1 MGFWRRTAVYW
12 GLAEAEQREE
22 FSAPETVNEV
32 ISAAQAQAA
41 PSGPSAYS
49 APVTREFALGVPAV
63 LRGRNI
69 ICAISTLPLRHYKV
83 EANQVVRSTFLEQI
97 DPHVPNIVTLAQTV
111 EDLLFDAVS
120 WWRITAFGADKFPT
134 SARHLEPS
142 RVKLDPPAGKAA
154 QSLPSGVDVRSVVWV
169 DGKPVPKA
177 SMIRFDS
184 PNPPLL
190 VAGCR
195 AIRRAALLD
204 TTAALYAENPRPL
217 EYFGPAEDADPDEA
231 EVIEFLTSWRTARQ
245 TRSTAYK
252 PGAFERH
259 EAGSTSPADLQLAQ
273 LQARASLDIANAIG
287 LDPEELGVS
296 TTSRTY
302 ANITDRRR
310 DRIND
315 TLSPYMLAITSR
327 LSMNDVTKRGY
338 AAQFD
343 LDDYLRADPKTRAE
357 VAAIYIAQGVVAP
370 AEVREDEGLPP
381 REIEPPAAPAPPAPV
396 EEPDQPAAAAAS
408 RRDVIPMHR
417 KPSAQAFAAA
427 DAQPM
432 MGLQFSFDDPD
443 VEFAASAERRTI
455 SGALIPFGP
464 VGENNAGRWRFEP
477 GSVTWNRSAV
487 SRVKLN
493 RDHDRKALLG
503 AATTLRASTSAV
515 LAAFKVGR
523 SGAGTEAL
531 QDAEDGIL
539 DGFSAEVDIHEWV
552 PDPADPSVNLVKRA
566 VITGAALTGI
576 PAFDDA
582 RVTKVAASNTTM
594 KESTAMSDTLAATG
608 AAAAA
613 PAAQIEPAPA
623 PTVPAQ
629 FAAPAVEQV
638 PAVRHL
644 TLDEVREVIRAE
656 LAAVREQAEE
666 QRAFVDPDHRADA
679 VTLSV
684 REPLPYRFDRRG
696 NLVDAEHSF
705 SSDIV
710 AMSRAGDD
718 AGETT
723 DAGKRV
729 MSMLREQFATATTDV
744 NELNPTINRP
754 DMYVDQQDYRTP
766 LWDLVNKGGL
776 PNGVQPFTF
785 PKFSSS
791 SGLIGDHTE
800 GSEPTAGT
808 FVTTS
813 QTVNPSALSG
823 LAEIN
828 REVWD
833 MGGSPA
839 ASGLIWAQMVR
850 GWREGLESA
859 TATFLNTLTAA
870 TDIALTTAAADDD
883 LAGEWDAAVADL
895 QFVRGYDFSAC
906 ALEKVLYK
914 KFVAAVD
921 SGGRKLFPIL
931 APSNA
936 NGTASPRFRQ
946 LDLSGV
952 IGVPSWALASTG
964 GASNNSWL
972 FDPMYVHGWADPP
985 QRLDFQVRV
994 KSVDI
999 GIWSYK
1005 AFANSDIAAVRQI
1018 TYDGV
1023 A

>member
-396 EEPDQPAAAAAS
+396 EEPDQPAAAAAN

-417 KPSAQAFAAA
+417 DLPMAAT
-427 DAQPM
+427 
-432 MGLQFSFDDPD
+432 FSVAAPEATTEAPGRVTFSVP
-443 VEFAASAERRTI
+443 VARAEFKVDLEARTI
-455 SGALIPFGP
+455 TGLAVPYGEVTSDWRAISFKAGSITRLATAEPVLLSHDGMP
-464 VGENNAGRWRFEP
+464 VG
-477 GSVTWNRSAV
+477 VV
-487 SRVKLN
+487 
-493 RDHDRKALLG
+493 
-503 AATTLRASTSAV
+503 ASTSDGKDGMTASLRISKTSTGDDALV
-515 LAAFKVGR
+515 LADDGAITGLSVGVDVHKYELDTDTEVMTV
-523 SGAGTEAL
+523 TEATL
-531 QDAEDGIL
+531 REI
-539 DGFSAEVDIHEWV
+539 S
-552 PDPADPSVNLVKRA
+552 
-566 VITGAALTGI
+566 LTPF
-576 PAFDDA
+576 PAFDSA
-582 RVTKVAASNTTM
+582 RITKVKMTRQ
-594 KESTAMSDTLAATG
+594 ESTAMSDTIAATG
-608 AAAAA
+608 AADAA
-613 PAAQIEPAPA
+613 PAAQPEAPA
-623 PTVPAQ
+623 VPAQ
-629 FAAPAVEQV
+629 FAAPAVEP
-638 PAVRHL
+638 PALHVNVQMRL
-644 TLDEVREVIRAE
+644 RRVAGI
-656 LAAVREQAEE
+656 AAQAEHLPP
-666 QRAFVDPDHRADA
+666 FDLLPDLDG
-679 VTLSV
+679 
-684 REPLPYRFDRRG
+684 DR
-696 NLVDAEHSF
+696 S
-705 SSDIV
+705 
-710 AMSRAGDD
+710 
-718 AGETT
+718 
-723 DAGKRV
+723 
-729 MSMLREQFATATTDV
+729 LREM
-744 NELNPTINRP
+744 R
-754 DMYVDQQDYRTP
+754 
-766 LWDLVNKGGL
+766 
-776 PNGVQPFTF
+776 
-785 PKFSSS
+785 
-791 SGLIGDHTE
+791 
-800 GSEPTAGT
+800 
-808 FVTTS
+808 
-813 QTVNPSALSG
+813 
-823 LAEIN
+823 
-828 REVWD
+828 
-833 MGGSPA
+833 
-839 ASGLIWAQMVR
+839 
-850 GWREGLESA
+850 
-859 TATFLNTLTAA
+859 
-870 TDIALTTAAADDD
+870 
-883 LAGEWDAAVADL
+883 
-895 QFVRGYDFSAC
+895 
-906 ALEKVLYK
+906 
-914 KFVAAVD
+914 
-921 SGGRKLFPIL
+921 
-931 APSNA
+931 
-936 NGTASPRFRQ
+936 
-946 LDLSGV
+946 
-952 IGVPSWALASTG
+952 
-964 GASNNSWL
+964 
-972 FDPMYVHGWADPP
+972 
-985 QRLDFQVRV
+985 
-994 KSVDI
+994 
-999 GIWSYK
+999 
-1005 AFANSDIAAVRQI
+1005 
-1018 TYDGV
+1018 
-1023 A
+1023 